1 MTDLKTANET
11 LNALVIKLADAR
23 NRLAEAEEKARDYAF
38 DAHTGE
44 LGAQKELDRLN
55 TAAAKAT
62 VEIKGI
68 ESAVAEAKKRVD
80 AAAAA
85 ELDERER
92 DDARKALGLLEDFA
106 RRGDELQHALD
117 KFISKYEEL
126 SRDFR
131 QLDALGYPPSTWPM
145 VKIQMKAATTTA
157 LQFTDLRTEFLA
169 PHERRD
175 FRTVIENW
183 AGSVRGKIQARLN
196 RAARNAAA

>member
-1 MTDLKTANET
+1 MTELKAANET
-11 LNALVIKLADAR
+11 LNALTIKLIDAR
-23 NRLAEAEEKARDYAF
+23 NRLATAQTGTTEVAFVAHCDDAAARKQLDKFEAD
-38 DAHTGE
+38 
-44 LGAQKELDRLN
+44 
-55 TAAAKAT
+55 AAKASI
-62 VEIKGI
+62 EIRGL
-68 ESAVAEAKKRVD
+68 ETAVLEAQKRVD
-80 AAAAA
+80 AAASA
-85 ELDERER
+85 ELDARER
-92 DDARKALGLLEDFA
+92 DNARKALGLLGDFA
-106 RRGDELQHALD
+106 RRGDELQHALE

-196 RAARNAAA
+196 RAARKAA